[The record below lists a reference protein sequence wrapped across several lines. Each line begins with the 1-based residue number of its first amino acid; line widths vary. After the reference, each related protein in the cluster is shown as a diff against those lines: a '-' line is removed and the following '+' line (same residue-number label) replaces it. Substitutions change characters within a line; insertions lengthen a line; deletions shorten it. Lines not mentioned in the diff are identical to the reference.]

1 MPICSGCGV
10 DVQHLTVLPGGQCSD
25 CRGYESEYVRNFAYV
40 GIGTI
45 IEEAAARADLAARV
59 AENPGISETVAS
71 IRDLITALDLPT
83 LPAQASLDAMQNVL
97 AAENQARNSQAIR
110 SFLGDPASMLNL
122 GSTAILA
129 EPAGNVQTRELVV
142 LDCLSCPFSS
152 GGKCQRS
159 ETLRTVRLVL
169 GYLPKWCPLGTDQV
183 LVRLGLAVQN
193 PKVRSE
199 DEPDPVSLWEHLS
212 KEGE

>member
-25 CRGYESEYVRNFAYV
+25 CRGYESEYVRFLYDCPNPYV
-40 GIGTI
+40 S
-45 IEEAAARADLAARV
+45 RADLAARV